1 MTQLRR
7 VVVTGM
13 GVVSALGQ
21 GVEEFWSGLVAGK
34 GGIRALDD
42 ESLAA
47 FSTRIAAQIT
57 AYHPTLLERSETRDW
72 DRSLLFAV
80 DAAHQAVSDAGLV
93 VDEDNAARTGVY
105 IGSGIGGI
113 ETLNRTC
120 ETLVTSGRKRTSPYF
135 IPMMIPNMA
144 AGLVAMEFGAQ
155 GPCLGLVS
163 ACATGNHAIGEAC
176 LAIAAGR
183 ADRMIAGGSEAPL
196 TPLAMAGFCSMKAM
210 STRNDVPQEA
220 CAPFDQRRDGFVMG
234 EGAGILV
241 LEELEQALARG
252 ATIYAEVC
260 GYGSSC
266 DAYHLTAP
274 HPDGR
279 GALSAMRQA
288 LTMAGWQPEQV
299 DYINA
304 HGTGTPIGDRVE
316 TRAIKQ
322 LMGKEHP
329 QVAVSSTKS
338 ATGHLLGAAGGIEVV
353 AVIQSL
359 NHNLIPPT
367 LNLHQPD
374 PECDLDYVPLVARPQ
389 PVTRALSNGFGFGG
403 HNAVLA
409 LAAWNQGKEN

>member
-1 MTQLRR
+1 MAQLRR

-13 GVVSALGQ
+13 GVVSSLGNT
-21 GVEEFWSGLVAGK
+21 VEHFWSGLVTGK
-34 GGIRALDD
+34 SGIRALEDD
-42 ESLAA
+42 ALTV
-47 FSTRIAAQIT
+47 FSTRIAAQIKD
-57 AYHPTLLERSETRDW
+57 YRPTLLERTETRHW

-80 DAAHQAVSDAGLV
+80 DAAQQAVTDAGLV
-93 VDEDNAARTGVY
+93 VDEENAARIGVY

-155 GPCLGLVS
+155 GPCMGLVS

-176 LAIAAGR
+176 LAIASGR
-183 ADRMIAGGSEAPL
+183 ADYMIAGGSEAPL

-210 STRNDVPQEA
+210 STRNEVPHEA
-220 CAPFDQRRDGFVMG
+220 CAPFDQRRDGFVLG
-234 EGAGILV
+234 EGAGIV
-241 LEELEQALARG
+241 FLEALDQALARG

-279 GALSAMRQA
+279 GALFAMRQA
-288 LTMAGWQPEQV
+288 LAMAKWQPEQV

-304 HGTGTPIGDRVE
+304 HGTGTPIGDHVE

-322 LMGKEHP
+322 LMGSGSH

-338 ATGHLLGAAGGIEVV
+338 ATGHLLGAAGGIEAV

-374 PECDLDYVPLVARPQ
+374 PECDLDYVPLVARSQ
-389 PVTRALSNGFGFGG
+389 SVDRALSNGFGFGG

-409 LAAWNQGKEN
+409 LAAWHPEKEN